1 MIRVDVHHTLSDV
14 DRRSVGRLLEAV
26 ERQSG
31 QRPLS
36 DQLWLDFVHGDRPA
50 VIAVLAHHDD
60 VLVGYCQVSP
70 SHGSWTLEMVLAPSL
85 DDQRRNVIDHR
96 LLTSALA
103 EVGATGGGRVRWWV
117 AGGDLERGG
126 LATSVGMHAERT
138 LLEMHVALPL
148 APPNDAAPV
157 PTRPFRP
164 GLDDR
169 AWLEVNNAA
178 FHWHPE
184 QGGWD
189 STSLGQRMRE
199 AWFDPDGFLLHDR
212 DGRLAGFCWTK
223 IHHELAPPVG
233 EIYVVAVHPDFHGLG
248 LGRAMTV
255 AGLASIAG
263 RGITSALL
271 YVDADNEPAVGLYR
285 ELGFTVHNSNRTFVA
300 DVDPVGDAPAPTI
313 ATAATEPG
321 GPR

>member
-1 MIRVDVHHTLSDV
+1 MIRVDVHHELSEV
-14 DRRSVGRLLEAV
+14 DRRSVGRLLQTAEHH
-26 ERQSG
+26 SG

-36 DQLWLDFVHGDRPA
+36 DQLWLDFIHGDRRA
-50 VIAVLAHHDD
+50 VIAVLAHDD
-60 VLVGYCQVSP
+60 EGLVGYCQVSP
-70 SHGSWTLEMVLAPSL
+70 SHGSWTLEMVLAPTL
-85 DDQRRNVIDHR
+85 DAQRRSSVDER

-117 AGGDLERGG
+117 AGGDLERSG
-126 LATSVGMHAERT
+126 LAASVGMHAERT
-138 LLEMHVALPL
+138 LLEMWVPLPL
-148 APPNDAAPV
+148 APPNEVSPV

-199 AWFDPDGFLLHDR
+199 AWFDPSGFLLHDR
-212 DGRLAGFCWTK
+212 NGRLAGFCWTK
-223 IHHELAPPVG
+223 IHHDVVPPVG

-263 RGITSALL
+263 RDITSALL

-285 ELGFTVHNSNRTFVA
+285 ELGFTVRNSNRTFVA
-300 DVDPVGDAPAPTI
+300 DIDPAGDAHAAPV
-313 ATAATEPG
+313 ATATIEPG